1 MASAP
6 PTLDGFECSR
16 IDGLARPLLIA
27 RGKKGYAARRRVE
40 NGTRETRGGR
50 CRRESR
56 LRCAMTRVAVA
67 SSRRASRWR
76 RADARRG
83 GVEPTRV
90 AVASSRVAVAANGR
104 KLTSRRRARPSRGAD
119 ATPPQAC
126 AYVDTSVA
134 EKFGEA
140 CIIFSGVA
148 THEAFLDADVKK
160 ATPAAIALGVSVG
173 QKGSD
178 AMALLR

>member
-67 SSRRASRWR
+67 SSRRASRWCRAASRWRRTVANSR
-76 RADARRG
+76 RADARD
-83 GVEPTRV
+83 
-90 AVASSRVAVAANGR
+90 
-104 KLTSRRRARPSRGAD
+104 RRRGAD